1 LATPGVPQ
9 INDFKKEWAVADL
22 TMGVRT
28 PTGQRFVFGVRN
40 IGDLSYRLALASLD
54 EPGRSFFANLSTD
67 F

>member
-1 LATPGVPQ
+1 M
-9 INDFKKEWAVADL
+9 VADL

-28 PTGQRFVFGVRN
+28 PTGQRLIVGCRN
-40 IGDLSYRLALASLD
+40 IADASYRLALGTLD